1 MTNEWKKLPPRNVK
15 KIVELAMQ
23 DRVSFD
29 SITKEFGLSHGEIIK
44 VMRRNLKPSSFKRWR
59 ERTKRPGLSNLKHKA
74 KRSFFEDRICHSSF
88 LKKTHGS

>member
-1 MTNEWKKLPPRNVK
+1 MEKATPRNVK

-59 ERTKRPGLSNLKHKA
+59 ERTKR
-74 KRSFFEDRICHSSF
+74 RV
-88 LKKTHGS
+88 